1 MPTQMTVSLHSLR
14 APMIAV
20 VAACLACTP
29 PERGRGMPGPVIEPR
44 GPAAITAD
52 SVPEIPG
59 FSSAVKVGLSV
70 HISGQVALDSAA
82 RVVGPGDLR
91 AQTRQSLGNVIRL
104 VRAARGLPGDVV
116 KLTFHVVGLDS
127 TGARTIQDVAREA
140 FAEQPAPAVTVVGV
154 SALPEPALLVSV
166 DGLAV
171 LRGEFPDRERQGAQ

>member
-1 MPTQMTVSLHSLR
+1 MIVSLRLFR
-14 APMIAV
+14 LTTLLF
-20 VAACLACTP
+20 AAAAACTP
-29 PERGRGMPGPVIEPR
+29 PNRTRAMPGPMLEPR
-44 GPAAITAD
+44 GPASVTAD
-52 SVPEIPG
+52 SVPAIPG

-70 HISGQVALDSAA
+70 HLSGQVALDSAA

-91 AQTRQSLGNVIRL
+91 VQARQSLGNVIRL

-127 TGARTIQDVAREA
+127 VRARAIQEVAGEV
-140 FAEQPAPAVTVVGV
+140 FTEQPMPAVTVVGV

-171 LRGEFPDRERQGAQ
+171 LRGEFPDRERRGAQ